1 MGGDTLESLIADFTE
16 QRAVD
21 WAVRKFEHFDPSWT
35 RELAV
40 GETKNEQAYFRRAR
54 IVGCIRKLP
63 ESMKSGANRP
73 VLVAVVEM
81 KNPLMERTSRQ
92 IQFAFAKKIL
102 QNAVREGAMGLD
114 GFPSQGLFFFY
125 DRDRFFRL
133 SLVSGEVEN
142 RRFKFN
148 EAKRQSFYVNPSRP
162 NNVLKSRLSAS
173 IATFAD
179 LKEAFS
185 VETLTREFY
194 GRLFA
199 WYEWAMDVRTGVT
212 FPNDSQDATANRRY
226 NNEAVIRLITR
237 LMFVWFIRQRNL
249 VPGILFAVEGVAK
262 LLKDF
267 QATSMEADNYY
278 QAILQ
283 NLFFATLNSPIE
295 KRGFI
300 PAKRYKGANAGYFVK
315 TRYRHAK
322 TFKDPARFKD
332 EVMAA
337 VPFLNCALFD
347 CLDKQDHETGRLML
361 FDGFSENP
369 KRQAHVPNGLFFHP
383 EKGLIPLFERYEF
396 TIDEN
401 NADDADVAL
410 DPELLGK
417 VFENLL
423 GAFNPETK
431 ETARKATGSFYTPR
445 EIVDYMVEEALKNHL
460 KTHLA
465 KKHSNEDIDTWLKDL
480 FSTVRADEGAELP
493 FGEGVRAEIAEALYS
508 CKILDPACGSGAF
521 PMGVLHAMVRLFQ
534 RLDPDNTD
542 LNERLLKRYS
552 DDKKRVLEGYC
563 TPDER
568 EEWLETLKL
577 QLGESQRFP
586 NYARKL
592 YLIENCIHGID
603 IQPIACQISKLRFFI
618 SLLCDQ
624 LRSNFNQEAKNH
636 GLLALPN
643 LEAKFVCANT
653 LVSLPK
659 VDDELALGSQE
670 IAALRERLQTNRHHI
685 FRARTYS
692 QKERYRKNDE
702 AIRDQIKAAVK
713 TQLGHPDDELV
724 KLERD
729 VIAKLRKDRETV
741 AEPRLKTVRK
751 PIQGDLFGGSE
762 QEGLAFETVDVN
774 QRRRDQID
782 AQIAAAERAI
792 AKELD
797 KASPRHAQA
806 IDQLAGL
813 VASWDPYDQNKV
825 SPFFDMKWMFN
836 MEAGFDIVIGNPPYV
851 QLQANG
857 GELAKTYQGCGYES
871 FCKTGD
877 LYCLFYERGFQLS
890 NKLGTVCYIT
900 SNKWMRASYGQ
911 VLRRYFSAR
920 TNPIMLIDFAGEKVF
935 ESASVDTNIL
945 ILEHGENRGQTLSV
959 IADEECRSGLSRF
972 VSEHAFVNSYT
983 KDDTWLILSGAE
995 QKLSESLMKGIRID
1009 ELPIQIN
1016 LGVKSGFNDA
1026 FIINDETRTKILS
1039 ECSDCEE
1046 RIRTQKLLVPI
1057 LRGRD
1062 VLRYGKRWAGLYLVG
1077 MHNGTEKT
1085 EREMISRYPALKHFM
1100 DQFIGGLSGRCDKGD
1115 TPYNLRDCA
1124 YWDDFGKPKLIWADI
1139 MRVRKSDDERFPR
1152 FSYDEE
1158 GTFANNSCYMAVGK
1172 DLKYVLGVLNST
1184 IGKYQCLKEIVVLDN
1199 GGFRMWKDSVGKLR
1213 IPKATSVEKQSVIL
1227 LVSQILAA
1235 KKVDPNADTSALEAE
1250 IDQLVYKL
1258 YDLTPEEIAI
1268 VEGKGKMGS
1277 DDVDEETKKQKSR
1290 RAVKP
1295 KVVDVVVDGDEDLE

>member
-21 WAVRKFEHFDPSWT
+21 WAVRKFEHFDPSWA

-81 KNPLMERTSRQ
+81 KNPLVERTLRQ

-199 WYEWAMDVRTGVT
+199 WYEWAMNVRTGVT

-322 TFKDPARFKD
+322 AFKDPARFKD

-480 FSTVRADEGAELP
+480 FSTVRVDEGAELP

-729 VIAKLRKDRETV
+729 VIAKLRKDREAV

-762 QEGLAFETVDVN
+762 QEELAFETVDVN

-836 MEAGFDIVIGNPPYV
+836 METGFDIVIGNPPYGAKVSVDEEKYYKEIYPVTRTIPGTQKGSTDTFAVFINRGYDLLSTGAVLVYIVPMSITSSEAMSGVHNLLFSNCREVKISSYSNRPRQIFEAAGLRCSIV
-851 QLQANG
+851 QFVRTNSRIEHLWTTKMMRRKFEDDICSIINSLEFVDSLKFLLLGRVPRVGSKTEVSILDKMFSHPNLASLLTQDGDTLYYRSSGGRYWNVVTTISTGSTKEKVVRLRYADLTCACLSSSLFWFYQQVYTNG
-857 GELAKTYQGCGYES
+857 LDLKTYEIEHFPIPEFDALTS
-871 FCKTGD
+871 
-877 LYCLFYERGFQLS
+877 YERNELRMLFNRYLEDIELHA
-890 NKLGTVCYIT
+890 NKRTVST
-900 SNKWMRASYGQ
+900 NSSY
-911 VLRRYFSAR
+911 
-920 TNPIMLIDFAGEKVF
+920 KVEMF
-935 ESASVDTNIL
+935 KEYKIGYSKAI
-945 ILEHGENRGQTLSV
+945 
-959 IADEECRSGLSRF
+959 
-972 VSEHAFVNSYT
+972 
-983 KDDTWLILSGAE
+983 
-995 QKLSESLMKGIRID
+995 ID
-1009 ELPIQIN
+1009 EI
-1016 LGVKSGFNDA
+1016 D
-1026 FIINDETRTKILS
+1026 D
-1039 ECSDCEE
+1039 
-1046 RIRTQKLLVPI
+1046 
-1057 LRGRD
+1057 
-1062 VLRYGKRWAGLYLVG
+1062 
-1077 MHNGTEKT
+1077 
-1085 EREMISRYPALKHFM
+1085 
-1100 DQFIGGLSGRCDKGD
+1100 FIGPLYGLTKEEIEFIKNYEIEYRM
-1115 TPYNLRDCA
+1115 
-1124 YWDDFGKPKLIWADI
+1124 AD
-1139 MRVRKSDDERFPR
+1139 
-1152 FSYDEE
+1152 
-1158 GTFANNSCYMAVGK
+1158 YM
-1172 DLKYVLGVLNST
+1172 
-1184 IGKYQCLKEIVVLDN
+1184 
-1199 GGFRMWKDSVGKLR
+1199 
-1213 IPKATSVEKQSVIL
+1213 
-1227 LVSQILAA
+1227 
-1235 KKVDPNADTSALEAE
+1235 
-1250 IDQLVYKL
+1250 
-1258 YDLTPEEIAI
+1258 TPEEISGLKNCNRAP
-1268 VEGKGKMGS
+1268 
-1277 DDVDEETKKQKSR
+1277 KSR